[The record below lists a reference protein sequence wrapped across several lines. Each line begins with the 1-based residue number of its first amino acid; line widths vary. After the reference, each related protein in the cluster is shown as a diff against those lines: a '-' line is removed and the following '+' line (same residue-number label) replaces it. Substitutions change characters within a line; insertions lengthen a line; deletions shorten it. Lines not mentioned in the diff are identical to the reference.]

1 MKEMANNIIQKPTK
15 NNNMT
20 AVEWLAKQYE
30 KWSHEGHFIPKHL
43 VEQALEMEKQQII
56 DAHGI
61 KRTKITAKKII
72 SFPII
77 GFGIGLIPCL
87 TLEDLYLKLIFSFI
101 SVTCLLIGLILL
113 IDKKK

>member
-1 MKEMANNIIQKPTK
+1 MKQ
-15 NNNMT
+15 T
-20 AVEWLAKQYE
+20 AVEWLIENIPDLGKYIPFGVSMELHAKFQ
-30 KWSHEGHFIPKHL
+30 
-43 VEQALEMEKQQII
+43 QALEMEKQQII
-56 DAHGI
+56 KAHGV
-61 KRTKITAKKII
+61 KRTKMTAKKII

-101 SVTCLLIGLILL
+101 TGTCLLIGLILL